1 MLETT
6 STKALDAL
14 LAAPPRVVNIG
25 LDSFATDL
33 QSNGA
38 MVARVQWSP
47 PAGGRRDLLAA
58 LALLATKEAAVE
70 AGNAQV
76 LQVILSAEPVLTDV
90 RPAGELIP
98 ELNQGRLVLHAGPPL
113 DWPEM
118 CGPLRGAIC
127 GAIVFEA
134 WATDLAAAEVLA
146 AAGGVQFAPNHH
158 FGAVGPMTGC
168 TTRTMPLLVVEN
180 KTHGNRALCMINE
193 GLGKVMRFGGNDAEV
208 LARLAWLRDVLGPL
222 LGQSLRA
229 AGGLPLTPVIARGLS
244 MGDEMHQRNV
254 ACSSMTVRQLAP
266 HLARAAAGH
275 LAVDLPRVFEFMGGN
290 DQFFL
295 NVAMAMGKSMLDPA
309 KGIANSTLVTAMCR
323 NGTNFGIRVAGL
335 GDRWFTAPVEM
346 PQGLYFAGFSEADA
360 NPDIGDSAI
369 LEAIG
374 LGAFA
379 MAAAPAVAGFI
390 GAGGFQDAV
399 AYSQA
404 MGEITAG
411 RNPKW
416 AIPALEF
423 AGVATG
429 IDIRRV
435 VETGIAPAINT
446 GIAHRLAGIG
456 QIGAGVSRAPLAC
469 FEQALLA
476 LSEI

>member
-76 LQVILSAEPVLTDV
+76 LQVILSAEPVLIDV

-113 DWPEM
+113 DWPDM